1 MVVRF
6 SRKIL
11 CAGAYAAVAALL
23 WAIPL
28 RAEEGAAGDR
38 HLVTIFPFLPAEG
51 KATPMERTVS
61 DVIAAR
67 LDLNPA
73 MYLLPK
79 ERLSALAREAGVD
92 LGGRISEEEAL
103 RIGRLAGAH
112 IMVVG
117 RTRKV
122 EREMVV
128 VARVV
133 GVQNAQSEEVF
144 VSGSTV
150 GRIRPLITELA
161 DGISRTIAESGR
173 DILSGVSGTEA
184 AISSLKE
191 KTARM
196 ELPAVYL
203 QVHENYS
210 GEPRVSP
217 ATREELLRFLRAGGI
232 PLAPEKSAAEVVIFG
247 RSKGMPASSS
257 GALVT
262 SDIEIELRAVAPV
275 RGELLAV
282 VSTSHSAV
290 DIFASTSA
298 TKAFREATA
307 AIAPDFLLALLE
319 AWNGALSP
327 PR

>member
-1 MVVRF
+1 MRF

-11 CAGAYAAVAALL
+11 FAAVYASVAALL
-23 WAIPL
+23 CAVPL
-28 RAEEGAAGDR
+28 RAEEGTSGDR

-61 DVIAAR
+61 DMIAAR
-67 LDLNPA
+67 LDVDPA
-73 MYLLPK
+73 MYLLSR
-79 ERLSALAREAGVD
+79 ERLSALAGEAGVD

-103 RIGRLAGAH
+103 RVSRLAEAH
-112 IMVVG
+112 LMVVG
-117 RTRKV
+117 RTRRV

-128 VARVV
+128 IAKVV

-161 DGISRTIAESGR
+161 DGISRTIAEAGR
-173 DILSGVSGTEA
+173 DILSGVSGTET

-191 KTARM
+191 KTAQM
-196 ELPAVYL
+196 ELPTVYL
-203 QVHENYS
+203 QVREDYS
-210 GEPRVSP
+210 GETRDSP
-217 ATREELLRFLRAGGI
+217 ATQEEILRFLRAGGI

-247 RSKGMPASSS
+247 RAKGMPASSS

-262 SDIEIELRAVAPV
+262 SDVEIELRAVSPV

-290 DIFASTSA
+290 DIFASSSA
-298 TKAFREATA
+298 NKAFREATA
-307 AIAPDFLLALLE
+307 AMAPDFLLTLLE
-319 AWNGALSP
+319 AWNGEQSP